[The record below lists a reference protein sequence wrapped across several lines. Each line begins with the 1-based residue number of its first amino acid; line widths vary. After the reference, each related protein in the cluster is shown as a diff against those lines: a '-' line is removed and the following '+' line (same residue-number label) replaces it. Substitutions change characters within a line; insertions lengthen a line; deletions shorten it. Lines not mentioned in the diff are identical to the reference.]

1 MAECRTLAAVAAD
14 RVRPPTNVRLV
25 LPARATATALPPRS
39 TMPAWRRFAV
49 VAAVV
54 AAAAAVAR
62 VPRAEIP
69 GPTES
74 VQVMEAL
81 TRRWSAIVPIEIG
94 RSLIEGAART
104 AFRFGLRGY
113 DAVHCAAAAM
123 MRGEDVVAASS
134 DRQLLSAWR
143 ELGLATFDPL
153 N

>member
-1 MAECRTLAAVAAD
+1 MIVYLDTSAFVPLLVPERGTAASENLWSKA
-14 RVRPPTNVRLV
+14 
-25 LPARATATALPPRS
+25 S
-39 TMPAWRRFAV
+39 AV
-49 VAAVV
+49 VSTRLLYVE
-54 AAAAAVAR
+54 AAAAVAR

-123 MRGEDVVAASS
+123 IRGGDVVAASS